1 MTSKEIFFLCIA
13 VSVGILMLSF
23 AKNKTTCFAK
33 VFFRGVMSI
42 FAIYFVNAIFDFM
55 QIPLNLGVNY
65 YTVCTSTILGIPGL
79 ALLYG
84 ISGCKLL

>member
-1 MTSKEIFFLCIA
+1 MTSKEIFFLCMA
-13 VSVGILMLSF
+13 VSVGLLMLSF
-23 AKNKTTCFAK
+23 VKNKKTCLAK

-42 FAIYFVNAIFDFM
+42 FAIYFINAILAFV

-65 YTVCTSTILGIPGL
+65 YTVCTSAVLGIPGL

>member
-13 VSVGILMLSF
+13 VSVGLLLLSF
-23 AKNKTTCFAK
+23 VKNKKTCLAK

-42 FAIYFVNAIFDFM
+42 FAIYFVNAIFSFV

-65 YTVCTSTILGIPGL
+65 YTVCTSAILGIPGL